1 MLESTPAM
9 PYGGSIHDILKV
21 GTMPLSLAV
30 LLLGS
35 MEGTEP

>member
-21 GTMPLSLAV
+21 SLKAFVKTFKLGWRAV
-30 LLLGS
+30 
-35 MEGTEP
+35 